1 MNENELNC
9 LRWFST
15 EKNCLVTSLD
25 CSNTIAAAIN
35 KEFCINASECRQ
47 IMDTLYAMGF
57 IKIRGD
63 LCNCFM
69 TPNGVYAK
77 RTTQEGDEYLTSI
90 DLS

>member
-15 EKNCLVTSLD
+15 EKDYLVTRSD
-25 CSNTIAAAIN
+25 CSNTIAEAIN
-35 KEFCINASECRQ
+35 KEFGINASECRQ

-57 IKIRGD
+57 IKIGGN

-69 TPNGVYAK
+69 TSNGVYAK
-77 RTTQEGDEYLTSI
+77 RTTQEGDEYLTLV
-90 DLS
+90 D

>member
-1 MNENELNC
+1 
-9 LRWFST
+9 
-15 EKNCLVTSLD
+15 
-25 CSNTIAAAIN
+25 
-35 KEFCINASECRQ
+35 
-47 IMDTLYAMGF
+47 MDTLYAMGF